1 MLAHPCR
8 VVLTML
14 NHALLFVRS
23 AQGCRLNQKAP
34 LYSMIDAMTYGQASL
49 DKTRLR
55 RMQMRFEL
63 DAQNLQNLTLAQQ
76 WPTLNNS
83 KSVCLCPSPQTL
95 RSSAIPSGW
104 RRPHEL
110 HVAAIPLVL
119 SEPSLKSAPAHTLPS
134 WPTRSEL
141 SWPTPTGAPSK
152 QHVVPSARG
161 CLSSRRSRKPWRCAC
176 RRQS

>member
-1 MLAHPCR
+1 MHY
-8 VVLTML
+8 
-14 NHALLFVRS
+14 LLFG
-23 AQGCRLNQKAP
+23 AYGCRLSQKAP
-34 LYSMIDAMTYGQASL
+34 LYSMIYAMTYGQASL

-110 HVAAIPLVL
+110 HVAAVPLVL
-119 SEPSLKSAPAHTLPS
+119 SEPTLKSAPAHTLPS
-134 WPTRSEL
+134 WPTPVRSEL
-141 SWPTPTGAPSK
+141 YRGAPSK
-152 QHVVPSARG
+152 QQVMPSARG